1 MKNRVFHDFSGGVF
15 MTTFS
20 ANWIREQQERV
31 MVSVKGKTPDLIL
44 KNATFVNVF
53 TDELETGDIAIHNGI
68 IVGIGEYSVTEKS
81 NSMDCSGMVISPG
94 FIDGHIHIESS
105 MLAPSEFA
113 AAVIPHGTTAVV
125 TDPHEIANVAG
136 TAGIDYMLE
145 STAGLLLDVYVM
157 LPSCVP
163 ATSLD
168 ESYEVLG
175 AGQLEQYFGNERVLG
190 LAELMNSFGTIQGD
204 IDIFK
209 KLELA
214 KNYNKLVD
222 GHAPGLKR
230 DELNAYI
237 TAGVASDHECSTVM
251 EAMEK
256 LKRGQWIM
264 IREGTA
270 AKNMDALAPLFQEP
284 YCNRCMFVTDD
295 KHPGDLLNYGHMDYL
310 LRKAVSMGADP
321 IQAIKMATK
330 QPAEYFGLR
339 NAGAIAPGYKADLVV
354 LDNLRNMQVKSVF
367 KDGILVAKECKCVV
381 DVRKNDINKTL
392 EIQNNLDKSRIY
404 KSFHMKELEPGDF
417 VIKGK
422 GTLMKV
428 IELTPGELLTKE
440 RTLPFIE
447 PGIDISRDIIKLA
460 VIERHHNTGHIG
472 LGFLKGYGLKN
483 GAVASSISH
492 DSHNLIVAGT
502 NDADMA
508 LAANCIRENQGGIAI
523 ASEGRIVKNLALPI
537 AGLMCEMNAEE
548 VEEVMTFMKNEA
560 RVMGVSEE
568 IDPFMTLAFISLPVI
583 PEIRLTT
590 LGLVDVENQTLIN
603 PIQF

>member
-339 NAGAIAPGYKADLVV
+339 NTGAIAPGYKADLVV

-404 KSFHMKELEPGDF
+404 QSFHMKELEPGDF

-447 PGIDISRDIIKLA
+447 PGTDISRDIIKLA

-508 LAANCIRENQGGIAI
+508 LAANCIRENQGGITI
-523 ASEGRIVKNLALPI
+523 ASEGRIVKKLALPI

-560 RVMGVSEE
+560 RLMGVSEE

-603 PIQF
+603 PILN